1 MLIIGYDC
9 GGIEMDLSKYVA
21 DIQDFPEEG
30 VLFRDVTPL
39 LKDKDA
45 YKEAIDR
52 FVAWANDLGVKT
64 DIVAGP
70 EARGFLLIR
79 QLHYGKK
86 ESLPHSSHRKKAS

>member
-1 MLIIGYDC
+1 
-9 GGIEMDLSKYVA
+9 MDLSKYVA

-52 FVAWANDLGVKT
+52 FVAWANDLGVK
-64 DIVAGP
+64 
-70 EARGFLLIR
+70 LI
-79 QLHYGKK
+79 L
-86 ESLPHSSHRKKAS
+86 